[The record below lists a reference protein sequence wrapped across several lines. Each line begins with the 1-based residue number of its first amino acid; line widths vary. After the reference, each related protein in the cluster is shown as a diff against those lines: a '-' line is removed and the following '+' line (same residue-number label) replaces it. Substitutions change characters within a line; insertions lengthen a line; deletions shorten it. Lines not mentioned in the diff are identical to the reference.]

1 MNIHPASLTD
11 LENVMVWIKT
21 KEECRT
27 WAGPDI
33 SFPINRDCLIEEINF
48 YSENSYVYKFDDN
61 LLAFGQIIKKDNGYF
76 HLARIITNSEFRGQ
90 GYGRKICSHLVSY
103 ASKLGGDVISL
114 NVYSNNLTALRLYK
128 SLGFKEQRD
137 QSNEINTYMLKT

>member
-11 LENVMVWIKT
+11 LETVIAWIKNRT
-21 KEECRT
+21 ECLT
-27 WAGPDI
+27 WAGPDVT
-33 SFPINRDCLIEEINF
+33 FPINRDCLIEEINF
-48 YSENSYVYKFDDN
+48 YSENSYICKFDSN

-76 HLARIITNSEFRGQ
+76 HLARIISNPEFRGQ
-90 GYGRKICSHLVSY
+90 GFGRIMCNHLVSF
-103 ASKLGGDVISL
+103 SSTLGGDGISL

-128 SLGFKEQRD
+128 SLGFREQRD